1 MFLGISCRFSVSERS
16 EWTQSQEGCET
27 TMRRLKVEPLL
38 RQVCNKRGWAM
49 REVGVGRVFLATLFD
64 ILAVPTMQY
73 NQMTTM
79 APLFRGRGMA
89 T

>member
-1 MFLGISCRFSVSERS
+1 
-16 EWTQSQEGCET
+16 
-27 TMRRLKVEPLL
+27 
-38 RQVCNKRGWAM
+38 M
-49 REVGVGRVFLATLFD
+49 REVGVGRVFIATLLD